1 MTLLN
6 RFGQKIAEF
15 FGETSGLDH
24 QVGSSAPSSE
34 LLDPDYLSDLL
45 HYRLYD
51 SEKKIYENKTSCG
64 FVLEVVPL
72 NMLTED
78 AQKELSALFRDLGEE
93 GASIQCL
100 LLADYR
106 IDRLLNLWQTP
117 RGQKGGI
124 YQTLAQK
131 KQDFF
136 LKEAISAEVPPRVFR
151 FFLSYSQPKPL
162 GKNTLLYFDHLLE
175 KKKKALAVLSRL
187 SIAMDVDPLSLL
199 ELLSGMVNFDMEKGT
214 NNRQAWN
221 PMTWI
226 SRQVCQPG
234 SAISIQH
241 DNLIFQTPKDSA
253 HFKTYEAVDFPDQWN
268 GYYMG
273 ELIGD
278 FLNKSYRIPTPFY
291 LHYGVHFPV
300 QQTLEAKLKGKS
312 KIIEHQIKFPSL
324 VRMFPDMPREREEHL
339 LVQRQ
344 LLEGEKL
351 IETRFNCGL
360 WAPPHQMIDS
370 ESKLVA
376 LFQKYGFKLKE
387 NHFVHFPD
395 FLSSLPMAWGEDSSA
410 IKGIRRTRCLRT
422 SLTTET
428 GSLIPIVGECWGN
441 SVQGM
446 LLMGRRGQISTWD
459 SFATEGNLNTVVIGP
474 SGSGKSVFMQEMIT
488 THLGQGSRVFVLDL
502 GRSFERLCYLLGGQ
516 YLAFSHKNQYNLNP
530 FASIKSDGDS
540 ESLNAALS
548 MASSTIATMAMPF
561 YKIDKERADIINS
574 RVKLAWQ
581 QKGNEARIDDVIHSM
596 KNMRFNS
603 ELMIGAVESLEEGLQ
618 RFTTQGDYA
627 HYFYGSQPINMHS
640 DLVVIE
646 TEELKGLPD
655 LQTVILQIFT
665 LAISNQIFLGGRER
679 RCVICIDEA
688 WDLLK
693 SPQMEGFIESLA
705 RRLRKY
711 NGCLVV
717 GTQSLKDFDRTPGAR
732 AAFQNSNWLVML
744 GKDDDAVNVLKKE
757 GLITM
762 DSIKE
767 SALSSLR
774 MEPGKYSELFLYN
787 KGTGYFSVKQL
798 KLDPFSSLLYST
810 KAEDF
815 QAVQELQKH
824 NKTVEEAVG
833 WLLEH
838 RAGYKALLSN
848 GVSVQAAIK
857 RLLSLGGTHAATL

>member
-1 MTLLN
+1 MTILN
-6 RFGQKIAEF
+6 RLGQKIADF

-24 QVGSSAPSSE
+24 QIDSPNPSSE

-51 SEKKIYENKTSCG
+51 AEKKIYENKTSCG
-64 FVLEVVPL
+64 FVLEIAPL
-72 NMLTED
+72 HMLTED
-78 AQKELSALFRDLGEE
+78 AQKELSVLFRELGEE
-93 GASIQCL
+93 GASVQCL
-100 LLADYR
+100 FFADYR

-117 RGQKGGI
+117 RQQKGGI
-124 YQTLAQK
+124 YQALAQK
-131 KQDFF
+131 KCDFF
-136 LKEAISAEVPPRVFR
+136 LKETRSSEVPPRVFR

-162 GKNTLLYFDHLLE
+162 AKDSLLYFDQLVE
-175 KKKKALAVLSRL
+175 KKKKATAVLSRL
-187 SIAMDVDPLSLL
+187 SIVMDVDPLSLL
-199 ELLSGMVNFDMEKGT
+199 EVLSGMVNFDMEKGT
-214 NNRQAWN
+214 SARKEWN
-221 PMTWI
+221 PTTWI

-234 SAISIQH
+234 SALSIH
-241 DNLIFQTPKDSA
+241 PSHLVFQTSKESA
-253 HFKTYEAVDFPDQWN
+253 HFKSYEAIDFPDHWN
-268 GYYMG
+268 GYYVG

-278 FLNKSYRIPTPFY
+278 FLNKSYRIPSPFY
-291 LHYGVHFPV
+291 LHYGVFFPP
-300 QQTLEAKLKGKS
+300 QRALETKLKGKS
-312 KIIEHQIKFPSL
+312 KMIEHQIKFPSL

-351 IETRFNCGL
+351 IETRLSCGL
-360 WAPPHQMIDS
+360 WAAPQQLIDS
-370 ESKLVA
+370 ESKLLA

-395 FLSSLPMAWGEDSSA
+395 FLSSLPMAWGEESTSM
-410 IKGIRRTRCLRT
+410 KGLRRTRCLRT

-428 GSLIPIVGECWGN
+428 GSLVPIVGECWGN

-459 SFATEGNLNTVVIGP
+459 CFATEGNLNTVVIGP
-474 SGSGKSVFMQEMIT
+474 SGSGKSVFMQDMIT

-548 MASSTIATMAMPF
+548 MAASTIATMAMPF
-561 YKIDKERADIINS
+561 NKIDKERADIINS

-581 QKGNEARIDDVIHSM
+581 QKGSDARIDDLIELM
-596 KNMRFNS
+596 KNMQFSS
-603 ELMIGAVESLEEGLQ
+603 ELMTGAVESLEEGLQ

-627 HYFYGSQPINMHS
+627 HYFYGSEPIDLKS

-711 NGCLVV
+711 NGSLVV
-717 GTQSLKDFDRTPGAR
+717 GTQSLKDFERTPGAR
-732 AAFQNSNWLVML
+732 AAFQNSNWLIML
-744 GKDDDAVNVLKKE
+744 GKDDDAINVLKKE

-798 KLDPFSSLLYST
+798 KLDPFSALLYST

-824 NKTVEEAVG
+824 HKTVEEAVQ

-838 RAGYKALLSN
+838 RSSYKTLLGS
-848 GVSVQAAIK
+848 GSTVQTAIK
-857 RLLSLGGTHAATL
+857 KLLNREGSHALAI